1 MLQTVNNQ
9 HVGKKNEIKQQFFFK
24 KPATNAVDPYILQN
38 MLLINDDSYHKKEY
52 KFPSI
57 AFLQC

>member
-1 MLQTVNNQ
+1 MPQTGNSQ
-9 HVGKKNEIKQQFFFK
+9 YVGKKYEIKQQFYFK

-38 MLLINDDSYHKKEY
+38 MFPINDDSYRKKEY

-57 AFLQC
+57 T